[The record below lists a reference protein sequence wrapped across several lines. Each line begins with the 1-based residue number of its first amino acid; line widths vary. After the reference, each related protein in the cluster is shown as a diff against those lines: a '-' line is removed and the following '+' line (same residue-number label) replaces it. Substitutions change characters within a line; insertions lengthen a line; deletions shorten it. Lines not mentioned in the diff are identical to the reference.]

1 MSTFSVISDV
11 TFDLILKKMENKSLT
26 LRTYEFGNVIT
37 SLLNPNSELTA
48 AKNCIIHI
56 DGIFHTYTHEEISEI
71 LEAVL
76 SFASWFQ
83 GNILLSNV
91 LPQHEAT
98 NLTQNT
104 GEVTTAFLEYSAYLQ
119 ACRDLP
125 HVYFYDFQK
134 ILSKIGYQNAYNFQL
149 GHLYQ
154 MPYTKPVIESL
165 ATLLEAQLRFIQ
177 EPEKKVIVLD
187 CDNTLWGGVVGE
199 DGVANLQ
206 CNKNAS
212 GITYFRFQEFLK
224 RKKQE
229 GFLLCLCSKNNEPDV
244 ADVFRTLQM
253 PLKYDDFIVKKINW
267 DAKAKNIQEIAD
279 ELILGVDAFIFI
291 DDSDFELESVKEFL
305 PAVETVR
312 FEKNYDLFLKLSEN
326 FYFKRKRLTTEDADK
341 TAQYQS
347 EGARKNASASAMSFE
362 EYVQKLGVKMTL
374 AFNNPSEFSR
384 YAQMTEKTNQFN
396 FNKEILTVPQ
406 LESFVQ
412 SGHKIVG
419 LSVSDKFGDYGIV
432 GLILVE
438 IENNQA
444 TLRNYLMSCRALG
457 RGIEDKFFNEVK
469 SYLASENI
477 TLKNVIFKET
487 SKNKP
492 AHDFYRKLKQE
503 FSTANELHLN

>member
-1 MSTFSVISDV
+1 MSEFSVISDV

-26 LRTYEFGNVIT
+26 LQKYEFGNVIM
-37 SLLNPNSELTA
+37 SLLNPNSELA
-48 AKNCIIHI
+48 VAKNCIIHI
-56 DGIFHTYTHEEISEI
+56 DGIFHIYTHEEITEI
-71 LEAVL
+71 LEAIL
-76 SFASWFQ
+76 SFASRFQ
-83 GNILLSNV
+83 GDILLSNV
-91 LPQHEAT
+91 LPQYETT
-98 NLTQNT
+98 NLIQNT
-104 GEVTTAFLEYSAYLQ
+104 GELTTTFSEYSSYIQ
-119 ACRDLP
+119 ALRDLP
-125 HVYFYDFQK
+125 QVYFYDFQK

-177 EPEKKVIVLD
+177 EPEKKVIVVD
-187 CDNTLWGGVVGE
+187 CDNTLWGGIVGE
-199 DGVANLQ
+199 DGIANLQ

-212 GITYFRFQEFLK
+212 GITYLCFQEFLK

-267 DAKAKNIQEIAD
+267 DAKATNIQDIAD
-279 ELILGVDAFIFI
+279 ELRLGVESFIFI
-291 DDSDFELESVKEFL
+291 DDSEFELESVKEFL
-305 PAVETVR
+305 PVVETFR
-312 FEKNYDLFLKLSEN
+312 FEKNHDAFLKLSES
-326 FYFKRKRLTTEDADK
+326 FYFKRKRLTNEDADK

-347 EGARKNASASAMSFE
+347 EVARKSASASAMSFE
-362 EYVQKLGVKMTL
+362 EYVQKFGVKMTL

-396 FNKEILTVPQ
+396 FNKEIFTVLQ

-412 SGHKIVG
+412 AGHKVVG

-432 GLILVE
+432 GLILIE
-438 IENNQA
+438 IEHNQA

-457 RGIEDKFFNEVK
+457 RDIENKFFDEVK
-469 SYLASENI
+469 NHLSSENI
-477 TLKNVIFKET
+477 TLKNFMFKET
-487 SKNKP
+487 DKNKP
-492 AHDFYRKLKQE
+492 AQDFYRKLKQE
-503 FSTANELHLN
+503 LSLASASHF